1 MFHIYLLFV
10 PSVANRACYQLRLR
24 IGSGALCTP
33 AMASSETT
41 SRSFW
46 SDSEIVVDKD
56 GIPHFTGEQPAL
68 MKEYRRRVLFAFNSL
83 EGDGDTEAKEKADLV
98 KKRKRFASRLVN
110 GLHGEAWKAV
120 ENLLADTEALRKED
134 GYKAVL
140 ACLQKIEKEGV
151 IRKTEAFDNFFE
163 GAGRKAA
170 ESMDHYLRRK
180 QQAWDD
186 LKDLDDQTSMSDDL
200 LTYFLLKGSGLS
212 REDRRGILLAN
223 KNTYDKKGVE
233 QALRVSYHDL
243 HDREKRSWKSDQSR
257 RSFQSSRPAFR
268 KSYATVDEEVA
279 SSFEVDD
286 GSYHLYYDDS
296 EHYANEYDV
305 ESAQAESIEEAFVGA
320 DEESE
325 EGFSED
331 GALQDPEVQQ
341 AYAIMN
347 KQRQGYKEARKKLR
361 EVQKSRGFF
370 RPGQSEERKK
380 AIEREKATSRC
391 SACGKLG
398 HWAGDAIC
406 QKSSASGPKP
416 GSSKGSKGKSRGK
429 SKSRAAYL
437 VSPEPVFFQL
447 GFDDED
453 GEAFCNMA
461 GSEDEM
467 EQDAGLTE
475 LDLRR
480 KKVASYSQGSESEW
494 DKVSMGYSQEAV
506 PYVPESSYTMPVNEE
521 HDPTKMSRFVQE
533 TQGVI
538 RPPLHAKIE
547 VREVSS
553 FSEVQPKNLKAMR
566 GYELQAE
573 CDRWGV
579 QTGGSKSELLH
590 RLQDLFSGAEVPKKR
605 CSVQFLK
612 LVEENP
618 EFDRGLVPCRHV
630 GRRRYR
636 LWRRRIDSGHRQGRW
651 WRSVLRI
658 WCQVSLLV
666 VCSVRS
672 AVPSW
677 FLEGIVQMAIG
688 SSHARRRSRE
698 AVISLVH
705 CMMAWTLSTASW
717 MVASASP
724 VEATPPSS
732 DQMVEAPVAFC
743 HMTGEETHENEN
755 LNMILEKNSE
765 AEQSAFEHENVVSL
779 ALKAHHQLRSNG
791 GGLNE
796 SLVALIDTACTSCMH
811 SKAWRE
817 AYSRSLPEGFHC
829 EATDKTKVFHFADGS
844 STGSN
849 VAVWN
854 IPIFLLNRPGAV
866 LSAEIPTGTTPLLLS
881 ISSLVA
887 LDAVIFMR
895 RRVMQLKEL
904 DLEIPLLTT
913 RTKHLAISVAY
924 DPGQPSQ
931 EQQPNPLLVSS
942 AEDLFVYFNEEA
954 EAEVLMLEKG
964 LEEVDQAVSEEVA
977 CKANFR
983 LRGISAEDKRGE
995 LHERRA
1001 KELANTM
1008 RRLTKEDERCWA
1020 ALRKQ
1025 YTLAEQTA
1033 TYSFSSTVV
1042 FEPFGGSFM
1051 VTRVAR
1057 QQYGWTCSQP
1067 LDLLDGYD
1075 LLTKPGR
1082 RLLFQTL
1089 KWHRPYLVVVAF
1101 DCRIW
1106 SLLTNM
1112 SPSLDWNQLR
1122 DSVGRETLNLVQA
1135 ICQYQCQHGRYYL
1148 VENPGTS
1155 AAWQY
1160 HGILTKLLNQ
1170 WDGKFILGDQCAYGL
1185 VDQESKGP
1193 IMKSTG
1199 WLSNSECVLNK
1210 LGKKCRCA
1218 PNSHQQV
1225 IGRNQGGLRSRQAAA
1240 YPLGIC
1246 QAICQGIL
1254 QSMKLEYVAMHQQKH
1269 FAFPV
1274 EDENEIVETP
1284 PFTEENI
1291 LLHNTANEAEPD
1303 VWQVDQGRHQ
1313 LIRYHGIPRQQLFVP
1328 NADTDCPIPLDW
1340 LTSWRLTKVKY
1351 LDGEMVD
1358 IEIGWRKRVLSCFVI
1373 GQGLQSLIG

>member
-1 MFHIYLLFV
+1 
-10 PSVANRACYQLRLR
+10 
-24 IGSGALCTP
+24 
-33 AMASSETT
+33 
-41 SRSFW
+41 
-46 SDSEIVVDKD
+46 
-56 GIPHFTGEQPAL
+56 
-68 MKEYRRRVLFAFNSL
+68 
-83 EGDGDTEAKEKADLV
+83 
-98 KKRKRFASRLVN
+98 
-110 GLHGEAWKAV
+110 
-120 ENLLADTEALRKED
+120 
-134 GYKAVL
+134 
-140 ACLQKIEKEGV
+140 
-151 IRKTEAFDNFFE
+151 
-163 GAGRKAA
+163 
-170 ESMDHYLRRK
+170 
-180 QQAWDD
+180 
-186 LKDLDDQTSMSDDL
+186 
-200 LTYFLLKGSGLS
+200 
-212 REDRRGILLAN
+212 
-223 KNTYDKKGVE
+223 
-233 QALRVSYHDL
+233 
-243 HDREKRSWKSDQSR
+243 
-257 RSFQSSRPAFR
+257 
-268 KSYATVDEEVA
+268 
-279 SSFEVDD
+279 
-286 GSYHLYYDDS
+286 
-296 EHYANEYDV
+296 
-305 ESAQAESIEEAFVGA
+305 
-320 DEESE
+320 
-325 EGFSED
+325 
-331 GALQDPEVQQ
+331 
-341 AYAIMN
+341 
-347 KQRQGYKEARKKLR
+347 
-361 EVQKSRGFF
+361 
-370 RPGQSEERKK
+370 
-380 AIEREKATSRC
+380 
-391 SACGKLG
+391 
-398 HWAGDAIC
+398 
-406 QKSSASGPKP
+406 
-416 GSSKGSKGKSRGK
+416 
-429 SKSRAAYL
+429 
-437 VSPEPVFFQL
+437 
-447 GFDDED
+447 
-453 GEAFCNMA
+453 
-461 GSEDEM
+461 
-467 EQDAGLTE
+467 
-475 LDLRR
+475 
-480 KKVASYSQGSESEW
+480 
-494 DKVSMGYSQEAV
+494 
-506 PYVPESSYTMPVNEE
+506 
-521 HDPTKMSRFVQE
+521 
-533 TQGVI
+533 
-538 RPPLHAKIE
+538 
-547 VREVSS
+547 
-553 FSEVQPKNLKAMR
+553 
-566 GYELQAE
+566 
-573 CDRWGV
+573 
-579 QTGGSKSELLH
+579 
-590 RLQDLFSGAEVPKKR
+590 
-605 CSVQFLK
+605 
-612 LVEENP
+612 
-618 EFDRGLVPCRHV
+618 
-630 GRRRYR
+630 
-636 LWRRRIDSGHRQGRW
+636 
-651 WRSVLRI
+651 
-658 WCQVSLLV
+658 
-666 VCSVRS
+666 
-672 AVPSW
+672 
-677 FLEGIVQMAIG
+677 
-688 SSHARRRSRE
+688 
-698 AVISLVH
+698 
-705 CMMAWTLSTASW
+705 

-743 HMTGEETHENEN
+743 HMTGEEMHENEN

-779 ALKAHHQLRSNG
+779 ALKAHHQLRSSG

-904 DLEIPLLTT
+904 DLE
-913 RTKHLAISVAY
+913 
-924 DPGQPSQ
+924 

-1042 FEPFGGSFM
+1042 FEPFGGSFK

-1185 VDQESKGP
+1185 VDQESKRP
-1193 IMKSTG
+1193 IKKSTG
-1199 WLSNSECVLNK
+1199 WLSNNECVLNK

-1254 QSMKLEYVAMHQQKH
+1254 QSMKLEYVAMHQQRH

-1303 VWQVDQGRHQ
+1303 VWQVDQGRRQ

-1351 LDGEMVD
+1351 LDGEMVNIEDDWMEEKGAQLLRHWTGSTIFDWVEPEATENHPPDVATSQPPEEAEQKKDERMLQRRRARTRQLQRGLWIKDEHHAVRHMMNLTVERYEEDNASDWISLGLKGLGRCWYDWESSQANVRLILAFRNARRMRKPQPFLDESEAPLRKTFLLMENGD
-1358 IEIGWRKRVLSCFVI
+1358 ILTTGWEDWRNLSRASQLRPLPAQARKMCLILFGQEVGEDEQIHDEDGEEEKVDQVQKKEEERERKWNNLPRELKLAIARVHQNLGHARTEDMLRALRISRASETAIKACRLFKCKECPRVIPPKIPRPSKLPIVDEFGVMLGMDVFEDKDADKNSWTWLNIVDQGTNFQVCILLPEVNKNPNSKQILEAFEVGWCNFAGMPERGLIVDRAKGFLGLLAEHMANEGCIFEVAAKASPWQLASVERAGGTWKSMFRRLVWSKQVAGRDDVLLATGAVNAARNSLTRKSGFSPQQWVLGKSIRLPSDLMDDSEISRIGAMAASMNPGTRFHRKNELRMAAREAYMKVAHSEALKRAELRQVRPSRGPFHVGQFVFFYDQADAYPGPQHWRGIARVVGHEGSRTVWLSHRGMLIAASPEHLSHANQDELDGWLVTSNESILMDAQPGTS
-1373 GQGLQSLIG
+1373 S

>member
-1 MFHIYLLFV
+1 MILVSHVFHIYLLFV
-10 PSVANRACYQLRLR
+10 PSVENRACYQLRLR

-279 SSFEVDD
+279 SSFEVDN

-296 EHYANEYDV
+296 EPYANEYDV

-494 DKVSMGYSQEAV
+494 DKVSMGFSQEAV

-538 RPPLHAKIE
+538 RPSLHAKIE

-579 QTGGSKSELLH
+579 QTGGSKSELLQ

-618 EFDRGLVPCRHV
+618 EFDRGPLPCPQRGEASSSNYVQTNNPGTRSLQARGQAALQAMEAENRFRAPARSLVEVSVKDLVP
-630 GRRRYR
+630 G
-636 LWRRRIDSGHRQGRW
+636 Q
-651 WRSVLRI
+651 
-658 WCQVSLLV
+658 
-666 VCSVRS
+666 
-672 AVPSW
+672 P
-677 FLEGIVQMAIG
+677 IG
-688 SSHARRRSRE
+688 GLQCAK
-698 AVISLVH
+698 
-705 CMMAWTLSTASW
+705 C
-717 MVASASP
+717 
-724 VEATPPSS
+724 
-732 DQMVEAPVAFC
+732 
-743 HMTGEETHENEN
+743 
-755 LNMILEKNSE
+755 
-765 AEQSAFEHENVVSL
+765 SAFMVPRRN
-779 ALKAHHQLRSNG
+779 RSNG
-791 GGLNE
+791 NWFFSCEETFKRGCDFTRPLHDGLDIINGK
-796 SLVALIDTACTSCMH
+796 L
-811 SKAWRE
+811 
-817 AYSRSLPEGFHC
+817 
-829 EATDKTKVFHFADGS
+829 DGS
-844 STGSN
+844 KCFPRGSN
-849 VAVWN
+849 
-854 IPIFLLNRPGAV
+854 
-866 LSAEIPTGTTPLLLS
+866 S
-881 ISSLVA
+881 
-887 LDAVIFMR
+887 
-895 RRVMQLKEL
+895 
-904 DLEIPLLTT
+904 
-913 RTKHLAISVAY
+913 TK
-924 DPGQPSQ
+924 
-931 EQQPNPLLVSS
+931 
-942 AEDLFVYFNEEA
+942 
-954 EAEVLMLEKG
+954 
-964 LEEVDQAVSEEVA
+964 
-977 CKANFR
+977 
-983 LRGISAEDKRGE
+983 
-995 LHERRA
+995 
-1001 KELANTM
+1001 
-1008 RRLTKEDERCWA
+1008 
-1020 ALRKQ
+1020 
-1025 YTLAEQTA
+1025 
-1033 TYSFSSTVV
+1033 
-1042 FEPFGGSFM
+1042 
-1051 VTRVAR
+1051 
-1057 QQYGWTCSQP
+1057 
-1067 LDLLDGYD
+1067 
-1075 LLTKPGR
+1075 
-1082 RLLFQTL
+1082 
-1089 KWHRPYLVVVAF
+1089 
-1101 DCRIW
+1101 
-1106 SLLTNM
+1106 
-1112 SPSLDWNQLR
+1112 
-1122 DSVGRETLNLVQA
+1122 
-1135 ICQYQCQHGRYYL
+1135 
-1148 VENPGTS
+1148 
-1155 AAWQY
+1155 
-1160 HGILTKLLNQ
+1160 
-1170 WDGKFILGDQCAYGL
+1170 
-1185 VDQESKGP
+1185 
-1193 IMKSTG
+1193 
-1199 WLSNSECVLNK
+1199 
-1210 LGKKCRCA
+1210 
-1218 PNSHQQV
+1218 
-1225 IGRNQGGLRSRQAAA
+1225 
-1240 YPLGIC
+1240 
-1246 QAICQGIL
+1246 
-1254 QSMKLEYVAMHQQKH
+1254 
-1269 FAFPV
+1269 
-1274 EDENEIVETP
+1274 
-1284 PFTEENI
+1284 
-1291 LLHNTANEAEPD
+1291 
-1303 VWQVDQGRHQ
+1303 
-1313 LIRYHGIPRQQLFVP
+1313 
-1328 NADTDCPIPLDW
+1328 
-1340 LTSWRLTKVKY
+1340 
-1351 LDGEMVD
+1351 
-1358 IEIGWRKRVLSCFVI
+1358 
-1373 GQGLQSLIG
+1373 